1 MGFYIKGALKI
12 IGTESI
18 IDNEQRAIDVL
29 YLSILMLTIYIINGL
44 AVFLTPQNNSID
56 LNILQM
62 TAIFGYSHGI

>member
-1 MGFYIKGALKI
+1 LGFFTKGALKI

>member
-44 AVFLTPQNNSID
+44 AVFLTPKNNSID